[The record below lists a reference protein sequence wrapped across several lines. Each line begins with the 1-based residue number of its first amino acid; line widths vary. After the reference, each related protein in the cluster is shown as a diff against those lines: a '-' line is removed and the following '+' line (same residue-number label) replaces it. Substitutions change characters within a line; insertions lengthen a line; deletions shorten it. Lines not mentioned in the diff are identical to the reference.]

1 MEDKL
6 LEILDENILNEI
18 NVRINSME
26 VKISGSEGK
35 TLCDPMECSP
45 PGSPVHGILQARTL
59 EWAPTPG
66 DLPDSGIKPVSLA
79 SATVASRSFYHWHHL
94 GSPLK

>member
-35 TLCDPMECSP
+35 TLCDPMECSL
-45 PGSPVHGILQARTL
+45 PGSSVHGISQARIP
-59 EWAPTPG
+59 EWVA
-66 DLPDSGIKPVSLA
+66 A
-79 SATVASRSFYHWHHL
+79 SFSRRS
-94 GSPLK
+94 S

>member
-35 TLCDPMECSP
+35 TLCDPMECSL
-45 PGSPVHGILQARTL
+45 PGSSVHEIFQARIL
-59 EWAPTPG
+59 EC
-66 DLPDSGIKPVSLA
+66 VSI
-79 SATVASRSFYHWHHL
+79 SFSKKKDTKNL
-94 GSPLK
+94 FTKQK